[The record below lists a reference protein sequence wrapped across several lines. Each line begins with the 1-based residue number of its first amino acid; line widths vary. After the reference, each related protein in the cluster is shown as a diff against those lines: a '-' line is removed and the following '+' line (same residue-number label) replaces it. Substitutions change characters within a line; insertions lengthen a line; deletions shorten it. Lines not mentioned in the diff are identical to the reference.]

1 MKLDQEF
8 APRSPAAWMSTV
20 SVPKHAVRNDVAL
33 VNKGFQCAFVGCDPL
48 ACATICYANA
58 RLCLIMYELAAFRPM
73 LFLNVIVVSI
83 CLVFFA
89 SLNDNGSE
97 RCFTSRNTWP
107 DLVWE
112 CWHLTTESEVRLA
125 RGVDLSSVRS

>member
-8 APRSPAAWMSTV
+8 LLRSPAAWISTV
-20 SVPKHAVRNDVAL
+20 SVPKDTVRNGVAPF
-33 VNKGFQCAFVGCDPL
+33 KPGFQCAFVGCDPL

-58 RLCLIMYELAAFRPM
+58 RLCLIMYELAAFRPIV
-73 LFLNVIVVSI
+73 FPNVMVVSM

-89 SLNDNGSE
+89 SLNDNGRA
-97 RCFTSRNTWP
+97 RCFTSRHTSP

-112 CWHLTTESEVRLA
+112 C
-125 RGVDLSSVRS
+125 